1 MTHSPLGME
10 QHPDIAEMRARYD
23 RATQT
28 PVAQVVGGLTFLAG
42 LYLAIS
48 PWVVGFS
55 GRPTITVNNLV
66 TGLAVAALAVG
77 FASAYGRTRG
87 VAWVTP
93 IIGLWTIIAP
103 WVVSPHSA
111 PASVIVSNVIV
122 GVILLLCGLAEIA
135 IGMRS
140 SRRKT

>member
-1 MTHSPLGME
+1 
-10 QHPDIAEMRARYD
+10 MRARYD

-55 GRPTITVNNLV
+55 GRTTITVNNLV

-103 WVVSPHSA
+103 WVVSPHSE

-122 GVILLLCGLAEIA
+122 GVVLLLCGLAEIA